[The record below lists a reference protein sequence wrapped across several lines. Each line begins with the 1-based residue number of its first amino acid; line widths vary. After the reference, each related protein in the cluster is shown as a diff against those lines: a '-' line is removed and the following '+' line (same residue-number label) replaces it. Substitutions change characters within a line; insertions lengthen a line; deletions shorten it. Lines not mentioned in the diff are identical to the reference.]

1 MDDDFYEIMLG
12 FVAYM
17 KEFAAFLC
25 HIVVRMPLAFCSD
38 KTIYLNNHRFLEIV
52 IWGFLLFLDIYGHLK
67 KYLSS
72 ECLLQLGNSWLKTE
86 KQS

>member
-1 MDDDFYEIMLG
+1 MDHDFYEIMLG

-17 KEFAAFLC
+17 KEFVAFLC
-25 HIVVRMPLAFCSD
+25 HIVVRTNNLFEQSQVLRNSD
-38 KTIYLNNHRFLEIV
+38 MVFFV
-52 IWGFLLFLDIYGHLK
+52 VVFGHLK

-72 ECLLQLGNSWLKTE
+72 VCLLQLGNSWLKTE